1 MKKFKQKL
9 SLLLVVSM
17 LATLCTTVLVG
28 CDKDQTDNP
37 SETETTQNTE
47 SDTSGE
53 VDTSEGNG
61 QAGNEDKNK
70 TNYSVSITTKGGMAL
85 SGVDIEIYDGD
96 TAVGYGTTNENGVA
110 TVSLTKKNGYTAV
123 VSKLPDGYVA
133 EESKASFLGTNASIT
148 VSSDVIK
155 DGTSPSSYKLGD
167 VMHDFT
173 YTTSDGKEITLS
185 ESLKEKDMFL
195 LNFWYDGCTWCSY
208 EMPDMSLAYT
218 ENIDFMEILA
228 LSPQDDNEAIEDYK
242 KTYEGGLSF
251 PMGYDEDRTLVDAFA
266 IAGYPTT
273 VVIDRYG
280 VVCLKVEGY
289 TSYDGF
295 AAIIAWFTGDEY
307 HQQII
312 EDPSILT
319 PKPKPSDEGI
329 EMPSSDEINSVISP
343 DKGWTYTPYDSEYAW
358 PFVTKDKDGNDIV
371 KGGKPAIMASNSGK
385 NSSYASIYVDIKL
398 EAGQAIA
405 FDYWSSCEEDKDILY
420 VYVDGQLIHEI
431 SGRSSQWETEY
442 AYVALNDGT
451 YKLAL
456 HYMKDSSGSVGDDT
470 VYINNLRVLN
480 SVDEILEPVHIF
492 RWAATDFN
500 DVGTGYNNYISY
512 VLGNDGYYHVGA
524 SDGPLLLASMTTDNV
539 FANDSIYELVVEY
552 SDKFDNDLLDKFVSY
567 SIYAANSSIEGY
579 STVTYELKK
588 ILEVVVETLGQEKG
602 EENQWLQLCAYYDS
616 YGVGVEHISDPI
628 KGLTTFSAYEGK
640 LGANYA
646 TYTRVLNPRGYYFKF
661 IPEVSG
667 AYRVTSYSTKDTLI
681 SGDYI
686 MTEGMVTDE
695 NLSDIHGYEWIEKN
709 PVTDENNTSIYTYM
723 EAGKTYYVN
732 IWYYDYYAYGT
743 IEFHID
749 YMGETADVFTLA
761 SNNYYT
767 MADDENGNL
776 DMFGKPDAG
785 GVDVILGE
793 DGLYYAKNPDGTA
806 GPVLYADFGVAY
818 LFENTILEGIKSGA
832 FDFQKT
838 ALDIEI
844 EMYLEQFEQSGTDIE
859 TGFIELWQ
867 TEDEKSQ
874 GNGKSYKYEQRR
886 DLIDDVMNGIYHG
899 IGDRTAEM
907 QEYAEQLITN
917 SDNEELNGCIAVTEE
932 LAELLQVF
940 MDTYSLEAE
949 HSWTKLCFFYRHYGP
964 GSNA

>member
-37 SETETTQNTE
+37 SETEATQNTE

-110 TVSLTKKNGYTAV
+110 TVSLTKKTGYTAV

-133 EESKASFLGTNASIT
+133 EESKASFLGTNASIK

-155 DGTSPSSYKLGD
+155 DGMSPSSYKLGD

-228 LSPQDDNEAIEDYK
+228 LSPQDDNDAIEAYK

-343 DKGWTYTPYDSEYAW
+343 DKGWVYTPYDSEYAW
-358 PFVTKDKDGNDIV
+358 PFVTNDKEGNAIVKDGR
-371 KGGKPAIMASNSGK
+371 PAIMASNSGK
-385 NSSYASIYVDIKL
+385 NSSYASIYVDIELK
-398 EAGQAIA
+398 AGQGIA
-405 FDYWSSCEEDKDILY
+405 FDYFASCEEDGDILY
-420 VYVDGQLIHEI
+420 VLIDGQIIHEI
-431 SGRSSQWETEY
+431 SGVSTKWETEY
-442 AYVALNDGT
+442 AYVALTDGT

-456 HYMKDSSGSVGDDT
+456 HYMKDSSTSVGDDT
-470 VYINNLRVLN
+470 VYINNLRVLD
-480 SVDEILEPVHIF
+480 SVDEIMDPVHIF

-500 DVGTGYNNYISY
+500 EVGSSYNNYVEY
-512 VLGNDGYYHVGA
+512 VLGSDGYYHVGTA
-524 SDGPLLLASMTTDNV
+524 DGPLLLAGMSAGTH
-539 FANDSIYELVVEY
+539 FANDSIYELVLTY
-552 SDKFDNDLLDKFVSY
+552 ADKFSDEQLTVFSNYCRYAGNSLVNGYTSVTPELEALLKEIV
-567 SIYAANSSIEGY
+567 
-579 STVTYELKK
+579 YELG
-588 ILEVVVETLGQEKG
+588 TGNEK
-602 EENQWLQLCAYYDS
+602 ENVNQWLQLCAYYDA
-616 YGVGVEHISDPI
+616 YGEGAENLSDPI
-628 KGLTTFSAYEGK
+628 KGLSAFSAYDAK
-640 LGANYA
+640 LGENFV
-646 TYTRVLNPRGYYFKF
+646 TYTRVLNPRGYYYKF
-661 IPEVSG
+661 VPTVSG
-667 AYRVTSYSTKDTLI
+667 AYRVTSYSTEDTLV

-686 MTEGMVTDE
+686 LTEGMICNGELEDY
-695 NLSDIHGYEWIEKN
+695 IGYEWTEKK
-709 PVTDENNTSIYTYM
+709 PVTDEDNISIYAYF
-723 EAGKTYYVN
+723 EAGTAYYINV
-732 IWYYDYYAYGT
+732 WYYDYYAYGT

-749 YMGETADVFTLA
+749 YMGETADVFTLG
-761 SNNYYT
+761 SNAYFT
-767 MADDENGNL
+767 MATDENGNA
-776 DMFGKPDAG
+776 DMYGKPDAG

-793 DGLYYAKNPDGTA
+793 DGLYHVKNDDGSV
-806 GPVLYADFGVAY
+806 GPVLYADFCVSY
-818 LFENTILEGIKSGA
+818 LFESTLLEGVKVGA
-832 FDFQKT
+832 FNFEKT

-844 EMYLEQFEQSGTDIE
+844 ELYLEDFLSSGTDIE
-859 TGFIELWQ
+859 EGFIELWQ
-867 TEDEKSQ
+867 TEDEK
-874 GNGKSYKYEQRR
+874 GTGKSYKYEQRR
-886 DLIDDVMNGIYHG
+886 DLIDDVMNGVYHG
-899 IGDRTAEM
+899 IGDRTAEVL
-907 QEYAEQLITN
+907 EYSERLISN
-917 SDNEELNGCIAVTEE
+917 NERDELNGCIEVDEE
-932 LAELLQVF
+932 LAEILQVF
-940 MDTYSLEAE
+940 MDTYSLEAD
-949 HSWTKLCFFYRHYGP
+949 HSWTKLCFFYKHYGP
-964 GSNA
+964 NN